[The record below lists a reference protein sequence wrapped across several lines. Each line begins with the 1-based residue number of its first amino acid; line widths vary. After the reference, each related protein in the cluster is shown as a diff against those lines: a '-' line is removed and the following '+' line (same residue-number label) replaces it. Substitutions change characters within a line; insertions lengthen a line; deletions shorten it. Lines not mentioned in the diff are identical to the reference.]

1 MPQFALTLSE
11 PAVVELTIGGKLAT
25 IDVYEARRAL
35 EAANNSPT
43 DDAKWGKVLD
53 WLAEKTGVARD
64 QLAVNMALEFNDCIS
79 ALVARLN
86 EDRKKKIESIASLP
100 ASIPASPP
108 TSATGP

>member
-1 MPQFALTLSE
+1 MPHFSLTLSE
-11 PAVVELTIGGKLAT
+11 PAVVDLLIAGRSVA

-53 WLAEKTGVARD
+53 WLAEKTGAPRG
-64 QLAVNMALEFNDCIS
+64 QLAVNMALEFNDAIS

-86 EDRKKKIESIASLP
+86 EDRKKKVESIACSP
-100 ASIPASPP
+100 ASIPASLE